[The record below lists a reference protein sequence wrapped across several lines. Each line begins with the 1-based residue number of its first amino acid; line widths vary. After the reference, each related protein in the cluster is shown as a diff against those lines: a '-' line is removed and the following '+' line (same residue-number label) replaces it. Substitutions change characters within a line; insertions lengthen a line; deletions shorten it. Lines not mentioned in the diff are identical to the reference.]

1 MLETRKSISLN
12 GQSSIDNEILANF
25 NASIDGSVMINCNI
39 YRTEEARKEQIRK
52 DFLDFVE
59 HVYEVIDEQNQ
70 VSENEAK

>member
-39 YRTEEARKEQIRK
+39 YRREEAGKEQIRK

-59 HVYEVIDEQNQ
+59 HVYAVIDEQNQ